1 MDNNQVL
8 EEELALYLKKYYN
21 CIYPD
26 QVDDGTASETVG
38 HVVAAARHFFSVGH
52 YEGMSSM
59 AKFAFDEK

>member
-26 QVDDGTASETVG
+26 QVNDGTASETVA
-38 HVVAAARHFFSVGH
+38 HVIDAARHFFSVGH
-52 YEGMSSM
+52 YEGMNSM
-59 AKFAFDEK
+59 VKFTLNQN